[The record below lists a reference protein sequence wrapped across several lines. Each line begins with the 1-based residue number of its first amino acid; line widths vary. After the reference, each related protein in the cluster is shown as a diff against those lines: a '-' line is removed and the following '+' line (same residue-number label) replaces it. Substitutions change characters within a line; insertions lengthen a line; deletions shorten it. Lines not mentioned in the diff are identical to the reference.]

1 LKPVRSLFQLDKYTL
16 ICYILLQVTKYNMT
30 TTSLDREKKI
40 IELLQKQGSASIQ
53 ELAEVFGVSS
63 MTIHRELDKLA
74 EAGIVQK
81 KHGGAALATQSPAG
95 CAMCGKPISERTVFI
110 VQLES
115 GEQKR
120 ACCAHCGLMIQHHAK
135 DSQQA
140 LTADFL
146 RGHILSA
153 GQAVYLLGSELTI
166 CCAPSVL
173 TFGSHQDAQKFQAG
187 FGGKIANMQEAIEYL
202 HAKP

>member
-1 LKPVRSLFQLDKYTL
+1 
-16 ICYILLQVTKYNMT
+16 MT
-30 TTSLDREKKI
+30 NPLDREKKI
-40 IELLQKQGSASIQ
+40 IEILQKQGNASIQ
-53 ELAEVFGVSS
+53 ELAEAFGVSS

-74 EAGIVQK
+74 AAGLIQK
-81 KHGGAALATQSPAG
+81 RHGGAALAESAPNQ

-120 ACCAHCGLMIQHHAK
+120 ACCAHCGLMIQNRVK

-153 GQAVYLLGSELTI
+153 EQAVYLLGSELTI

-173 TFGSHQDAQKFQAG
+173 SFGSRQDAQKFQKG
-187 FGGKIANMQEAIEYL
+187 FGGTMATMREAIEYL
-202 HAKP
+202 HKKP